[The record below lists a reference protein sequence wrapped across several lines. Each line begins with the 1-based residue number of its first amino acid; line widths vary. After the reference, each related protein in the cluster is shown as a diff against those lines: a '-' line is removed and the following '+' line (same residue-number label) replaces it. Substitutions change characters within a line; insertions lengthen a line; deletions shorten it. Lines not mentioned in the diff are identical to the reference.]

1 MIGPV
6 TATSVMPVRKEQT
19 EQQTATQAD
28 FRLKLANARP
38 VTPEELGIELTKGSD
53 EFTAILAES
62 NARLEWMESAE
73 GKAWQA
79 EQLAK
84 QNAQPV
90 ELAVY
95 KGGQMVGFMAGG
107 FSGLGSM
114 GAILPD
120 NWGSM
125 RTEDL
130 KQVFQNH
137 GFKVVT
143 AKDGLSMNHGQAA
156 NILNRS

>member
-6 TATSVMPVRKEQT
+6 TATSVMTVRKEQT

-38 VTPEELGIELTKGSD
+38 VTPEELGIELTKGSG
-53 EFTAILAES
+53 EFTAILARS
-62 NARLEWMESAE
+62 NAEAAWMESAE

-79 EQLAK
+79 EQRAK
-84 QNAQPV
+84 QDAQPV

-107 FSGLGSM
+107 FTAESSIAGFLPRNWDSM
-114 GAILPD
+114 SIK
-120 NWGSM
+120 
-125 RTEDL
+125 DL
-130 KQVFQNH
+130 SQVFRSH

-143 AKDGLSMNHGQAA
+143 AKEGLSMNHGQAA
-156 NILNRS
+156 DIMNPL

>member
-19 EQQTATQAD
+19 EQQTATQPK
-28 FRLKLANARP
+28 FRPELANFRP
-38 VTPEELGIELTKGSD
+38 GTGEEAGFKPYKAPA
-53 EFTAILAES
+53 EFMAMMAKSEAE
-62 NARLEWMESAE
+62 AAWMDSAE

-95 KGGQMVGFMAGG
+95 KGGQMVGFMA
-107 FSGLGSM
+107 
-114 GAILPD
+114 
-120 NWGSM
+120 
-125 RTEDL
+125 
-130 KQVFQNH
+130 
-137 GFKVVT
+137 
-143 AKDGLSMNHGQAA
+143 
-156 NILNRS
+156 